1 MLNVILLDRFYIYK
15 ITNGLKTMDIIIK
28 VLALAVAL
36 LFTAWVLP
44 GIEIDGFL
52 PAVWAALIMG
62 LINVFIRPVLI
73 FLTIP
78 INILTLGLFTFVINA
93 LLFLFTAS
101 IVDGFEVN
109 GFMAALL
116 GSIFLSIMSVVINRL
131 EI

>member
-1 MLNVILLDRFYIYK
+1 
-15 ITNGLKTMDIIIK
+15 MDIIIK

-116 GSIFLSIMSVVINRL
+116 GSIFLSVMSVVINRL
-131 EI
+131 DI